1 MASAFSR
8 TLRSIDADRM
18 RAPMSLVALAIVLAA
33 LWVGWGTIAR
43 APVYVVSKEAR
54 VESSQAVA
62 PVEVTEPG
70 RVVKTYLSLGLA
82 VKEGDVLVELDPS
95 LEIQRMIE
103 QQTKIDTI
111 QARIEVLKEQSGVRE
126 EISKWQEKVSQAQ
139 AAVAIARSKAA
150 AASLEREKKML
161 SMSDR
166 LSKEQLQSAMD
177 HLAAQNQAGA
187 RNDLLEAA
195 RAEASQ
201 SAIATGLESRRTV
214 LQISEV
220 KRSIVE
226 LEGERR
232 LAESTLSL
240 LKAQLER
247 RTVRAPA
254 AGILGNVS
262 TLQVGAVVGPGRPLA
277 TVVPTT
283 DLRVIGYYTA
293 GEAVGRVR
301 EGQPVSY
308 RFEGFAWT
316 QFGIGHGRVTRVA
329 SEPSNGL
336 VRVEMSIDPA
346 SIPAIK
352 LQHGLAVGA
361 EIEIEN
367 VTPSTY
373 LLRTLAG
380 GKQGPPGG
388 KPAAAS
394 PEATGPAAEP
404 SAGAPR

>member
-18 RAPMSLVALAIVLAA
+18 RAPKSLVVFALVIAA
-33 LWVGWGTIAR
+33 LWTGWATMSK

-54 VESSQAVA
+54 VESQQAVA

-70 RVVKTYLSLGLA
+70 RVVKTYLSLGLR

-126 EISKWQEKVSQAQ
+126 EISKWQEKVAQAQ
-139 AAVAIARSKAA
+139 AAVAAARSKAA

-166 LSKEQLQSAMD
+166 LSKEQLQSAME

-187 RNDLLEAA
+187 RNDTLEAA

-232 LAESTLSL
+232 LAESTLAL

-254 AGILGNVS
+254 SGILGNVS
-262 TLQVGAVVGPGRPLA
+262 TLQVGAVVGPGKPLA

-283 DLRVIGYYTA
+283 DLRVIGYYPA
-293 GEAVGRVR
+293 GDSVGRVR
-301 EGQPVSY
+301 ENQPVSY
-308 RFEGFAWT
+308 RFTGFVWT
-316 QFGIGHGRVTRVA
+316 QFGIGKGRVTRVA
-329 SEPSNGL
+329 NEPSNGL
-336 VRVEMSIDPA
+336 VRVEMSIDPSSVP
-346 SIPAIK
+346 SIP
-352 LQHGLAVGA
+352 LQHGLALSA
-361 EIEIEN
+361 EVEIEN
-367 VTPSTY
+367 ITPSTY
-373 LLRTLAG
+373 LVRTLAG
-380 GKQGPPGG
+380 GVQGPPGG
-388 KPAAAS
+388 KPSAAAPEGSAAAS
-394 PEATGPAAEP
+394 PPP
-404 SAGAPR
+404 SP

>member
-1 MASAFSR
+1 MASAFTR

-18 RAPMSLVALAIVLAA
+18 RAPMSLVALALVLAA
-33 LWVGWGTIAR
+33 LWVGWATMSR

-70 RVVKTYLSLGLA
+70 RVVKTYLVLGKA

-95 LEIQRMIE
+95 LEVQRMVE

-139 AAVAIARSKAA
+139 SAVAAARSKAA

-232 LAESTLSL
+232 LAESTLML

-254 AGILGNVS
+254 SGVLGNVS

-277 TVVPTT
+277 TIVPTT
-283 DLRVIGYYTA
+283 DLRVIGYYNA
-293 GEAVGRVR
+293 GESVGRVR
-301 EGQPVSY
+301 EGQPVYY

-316 QFGIGHGRVTRVA
+316 QFGIGKGTVTRVA
-329 SEPSNGL
+329 SEPSNSL
-336 VRVEMSIDPA
+336 VRVEMSIRAD
-346 SIPAIK
+346 SVPAIP
-352 LQHGLAVGA
+352 LQHGLALAA
-361 EIEIEN
+361 EVEIEN

-373 LLRTLAG
+373 LIRTLAG
-380 GKQGPPGG
+380 GNQGPPGG
-388 KPAAAS
+388 KPTAQ
-394 PEATGPAAEP
+394 PQE
-404 SAGAPR
+404 GAPHAAGEPGVAR

>member
-18 RAPMSLVALAIVLAA
+18 RMPMSLVALALVLAGVWA
-33 LWVGWGTIAR
+33 GWATLSR

-54 VESSQAVA
+54 VESSEAVA

-70 RVVKTYLSLGLA
+70 RVVKTYLVLGLA
-82 VKEGDVLVELDPS
+82 VKQGDILVELDPS

-103 QQTKIDTI
+103 QQTKIDAI

-126 EISKWQEKVSQAQ
+126 EISKWQEKVAQAQ
-139 AAVAIARSKAA
+139 AAVASARSKAA

-187 RNDLLEAA
+187 RNDSLEAA

-220 KRSIVE
+220 KRSIVD

-232 LAESTLSL
+232 QAESTLSL
-240 LKAQLER
+240 LKVQLER

-254 AGILGNVS
+254 GGILGNVT

-277 TVVPTT
+277 TIVPTT
-283 DLRVIGYYTA
+283 NLRVIGLYRA
-293 GEAVGRVR
+293 GESVGRVR
-301 EGQPVSY
+301 EGQPVSF

-316 QFGIGHGRVTRVA
+316 QFGIGKGTVTRVA

-336 VRVEMSIDPA
+336 VRVEMSIEG
-346 SIPAIK
+346 SSVPAIP
-352 LQHGLAVGA
+352 LQHGLALSA
-361 EIEIEN
+361 EVEIEN

-373 LLRTLAG
+373 LVRTLAG
-380 GKQGPPGG
+380 GQQGPPGG
-388 KPAAAS
+388 KPTAQSPDSPPPQGDPAS
-394 PEATGPAAEP
+394 GG
-404 SAGAPR
+404 SQ